1 MVVYRVKPAEPA
13 GPRMEIPAAEDVDI
27 QTPAASGDVPI
38 HKKYEEPEKAPEI
51 RSDFKLKS
59 EAIYD

>member
-38 HKKYEEPEKAPEI
+38 HKKFEEPAPEI